1 MNEHK
6 PKESQVLYVEQMRS
20 TAMCDNSLSAQAS
33 TSQLYIYF
41 WLNYLCELYF
51 EM

>member
-20 TAMCDNSLSAQAS
+20 AIMCDNSLSAQVA
-33 TSQLYIYF
+33 TSQT
-41 WLNYLCELYF
+41 YLHF
-51 EM
+51 